1 MAKSEAL
8 IADEYL
14 AELPEDR
21 RESMSVV
28 RQTVLDNL
36 PDGYEE
42 CMQYGM
48 IGYVVPLKTYPITY
62 NNQPLAYISLGN
74 QKNYMSLYL
83 MSIYADEEKAKKF
96 DAEYGASGK
105 KMDRGKACVRFK
117 RADDLP
123 LDVIGNAVAGTPVDA
138 FIKMYQKSRRR

>member
-1 MAKSEAL
+1 VIVSFSCSFISVILGAGLSL
-8 IADEYL
+8 SYL
-14 AELPEDR
+14 
-21 RESMSVV
+21 S
-28 RQTVLDNL
+28 
-36 PDGYEE
+36 
-42 CMQYGM
+42 
-48 IGYVVPLKTYPITY
+48 KKPI
-62 NNQPLAYISLGN
+62 PPHN

-123 LDVIGNAVAGTPVDA
+123 LDVIGNAVAGTPLDA